1 MREDSWNASGWANW
15 KVGEKS
21 SSAAWRWIAATIGGP
36 VVAGV
41 AAPQR
46 RGRVENLTPLGGVIV
61 HVLRCEISRG
71 RFLNAR
77 LGVNGSQNAARS
89 LGIRRARRRW
99 TSVFSSG
106 VIDFLNNAPGQCDL
120 SSCRD
125 VSVVLNTERMNSS
138 ARELD
143 LGARLRALRL
153 RGGLSQRE
161 LARRARVSNATI
173 SMIEADRVSP
183 SVSALRQILAPLGV
197 GIGDFFSAP
206 EPPGEQV
213 VFRADELTEI
223 SPAARFPIAR
233 SGPISGDAR
242 CK

>member
-1 MREDSWNASGWANW
+1 
-15 KVGEKS
+15 
-21 SSAAWRWIAATIGGP
+21 
-36 VVAGV
+36 
-41 AAPQR
+41 
-46 RGRVENLTPLGGVIV
+46 
-61 HVLRCEISRG
+61 
-71 RFLNAR
+71 
-77 LGVNGSQNAARS
+77 
-89 LGIRRARRRW
+89 
-99 TSVFSSG
+99 
-106 VIDFLNNAPGQCDL
+106 
-120 SSCRD
+120 
-125 VSVVLNTERMNSS
+125 MNSS

-161 LARRARVSNATI
+161 LARRAHVSNATI

-223 SPAARFPIAR
+223 SGGAVSYRQVGANLRDRALQMIYERYRPGAQSGAKMLSHQGEEAGLVIKGRLTLEEFSERVSGALAARTRVPAPSLLVLVGVVVALIPGVPAVASRRWWGTYASPR
-233 SGPISGDAR
+233 SWHGRFAVSRGSCTSPRSQAFATRSRDRPHI
-242 CK
+242 